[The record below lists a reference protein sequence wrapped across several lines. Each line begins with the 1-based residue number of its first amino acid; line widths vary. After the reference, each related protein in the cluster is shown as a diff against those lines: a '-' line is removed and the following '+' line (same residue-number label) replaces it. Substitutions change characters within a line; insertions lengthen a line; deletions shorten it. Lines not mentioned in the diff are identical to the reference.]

1 MTRNTNIPTIQ
12 TDHPWLLRDIFT
24 YLINNIFTNSTWIY
38 ILVQIS
44 FFYLIDDSKNIID
57 LFKYLSSSHMC
68 LKYMSRRV
76 FTGEQL

>member
-1 MTRNTNIPTIQ
+1 MTCNTNIPIIQ
-12 TDHPWLLRDIFT
+12 IDHPWLLRDIFT
-24 YLINNIFTNSTWIY
+24 YLIKNICTNSTWIY

-68 LKYMSRRV
+68 LKYMSRSV